1 MSTNKFALIRYKILD
16 SCFRNY
22 GRRYFIDDLIHECS
36 KVLQEISGESVGISR
51 RQIFDDI
58 SFMESNEGW
67 QIELL
72 RNKDGRKVYYQY
84 ADSTFSINNMPLNEI
99 EIHHLSS
106 IIDSL
111 SQFKGMPQF
120 EFLNEILPKLKQGID
135 IKNTSLKIMEFDTNE
150 FLKGIE
156 NLGVLYN
163 SIFYQKVLRINYKP
177 FENELPFEIEFHPY
191 YLKQYNNRWFLFGY
205 NPEVNKYDWNLAIDR
220 VESIQE
226 ISNKDYQINNEVDW
240 QEYFEDMIGVT
251 KPRGGIVEDIVL
263 HFYGKTGKYMETK
276 PLHGSQKS
284 SWIDKA
290 TFEVRLKLI
299 VNYELERLILSY
311 ANSVAIIQPMVLADA
326 IKYRLVEASKYY
338 K

>member
-1 MSTNKFALIRYKILD
+1 VSTNKFALIRYKILD

-22 GRRYFIDDLIHECS
+22 GRRYFIDDLIVECS
-36 KVLQEISGESVGISR
+36 KVLQEISGESAGISR

-58 SFMESNEGW
+58 SFMESSEGW
-67 QIELL
+67 QIELV
-72 RNKDGRKVYYQY
+72 RKKDGRKVYYQY
-84 ADSTFSINNMPLNEI
+84 TDSTFSINNMPLNEI

-156 NLGVLYN
+156 NLGILYN
-163 SIFYQKVLRINYKP
+163 SIFYQKVLHIAYKP

-220 VESIQE
+220 IESIQE
-226 ISNKDYQINNEVDW
+226 ISNKDYQINNEIDW

-251 KPRGGIVEDIVL
+251 KPFGGKLEDIVL

-284 SWIDKA
+284 SWIDDN
-290 TFEVRLKLI
+290 TFEVRLKLM
-299 VNYELERLILSY
+299 VNYEFERLILSY
-311 ANSVAIIQPMVLADA
+311 ADNVTIIQPSSFADS
-326 IKYRLVEASKYY
+326 IKNRLENAMKRIR
-338 K
+338 